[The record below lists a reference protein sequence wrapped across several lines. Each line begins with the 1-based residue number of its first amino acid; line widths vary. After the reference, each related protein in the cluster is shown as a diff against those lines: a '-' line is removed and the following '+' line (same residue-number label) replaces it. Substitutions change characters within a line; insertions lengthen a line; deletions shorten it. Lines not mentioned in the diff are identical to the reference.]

1 MRTRFENRPISQSV
15 REFVDEVSGRMDVD
29 AEEVVVYPADNDGG
43 VYTGRDGD
51 TIVIGLG
58 DESDY
63 VVAHEIG
70 HDSFYQVLRD
80 DFPEADLDLDSEGR
94 IMVRGSLNRNDDL
107 DILVQEVFAENAA
120 RSFVDEDETFSRD
133 PLGGV
138 KPHLQAFD
146 DFTRSEPAG
155 SVSSM
160 KEESDGL
167 TYFESPDSI
176 REYDVLRREVGALW
190 NEDQEDVAEIFYN
203 TWRERKRSNT
213 EREDVFQDTVEDYLE
228 IELESPDSS
237 DRDLETVRDT
247 IEENSVW
254 IMKDIRS
261 RLLAKR
267 TRMQIGQGIPPHSDL
282 EEIATSNP
290 YHFSARIQSGELDN
304 MSTDYNHS
312 VGNYIGSRLFDIG
325 VTFEDLLGDEKGL
338 EEISQRGLDLAME
351 MGKNPEHYNLEDY
364 DQGIRFLAQ
373 DIGLAD

>member
-1 MRTRFENRPISQSV
+1 
-15 REFVDEVSGRMDVD
+15 MDVD

-94 IMVRGSLNRNDDL
+94 ITVRGSLNRNDDL

-120 RSFVDEDETFSRD
+120 RSFVDEDETFSRN
-133 PLGGV
+133 PLGSV

-146 DFTRSEPAG
+146 DFTRSEPVG

-160 KEESDGL
+160 KGESDGL

-176 REYDVLRREVGALW
+176 REYDVLRREVGELW

-203 TWRERKRSNT
+203 TWRERKLSNT
-213 EREDVFQDTVEDYLE
+213 EREDIFQDTVEDYLE
-228 IELESPDSS
+228 IDLESQDSS

-247 IEENSVW
+247 IEDNSVW

-267 TRMQIGQGIPPHSDL
+267 TRMQIGQGIPPQSDL

-290 YHFSARIQSGELDN
+290 AHFSARIQSGELDN

-325 VTFEDLLGDEKGL
+325 VTFEDLLEDEEGL
-338 EEISQRGLDLAME
+338 EEISQRGLDLALE
-351 MGKNPEHYNLEDY
+351 MGKNPEHYSLEDY
-364 DQGIRFLAQ
+364 DRGIRFLAQ

>member
-1 MRTRFENRPISQSV
+1 MHTRFKNRPPSQSLSD
-15 REFVDEVSGRMDVD
+15 FVDGVSDRLDVD
-29 AEEVVVYPADNDGG
+29 ADEVVVYPADNDGG

-51 TIVIGLG
+51 SIVIGLG
-58 DESDY
+58 DESEY
-63 VVAHEIG
+63 VTAHEIG
-70 HDSFYQVLRD
+70 HDVFYQVLRD
-80 DFPEADLDLDSEGR
+80 EFPDVDLDFDNEGR
-94 IMVRGSLNRNDDL
+94 ITVRGSLNRNDDF
-107 DILVQEVFAENAA
+107 DVLVQEVFAENVA
-120 RSFVDEDETFSRD
+120 RSFVGEEETFSRN
-133 PLGGV
+133 PLAAV

-146 DFTRSEPAG
+146 DFTRSEPVG

-176 REYDVLRREVGALW
+176 REYDVLRREVGELW
-190 NEDQEDVAEIFYN
+190 NEDKEDIAEIFYN
-203 TWRERKRSNT
+203 TWWERKRSNT

-228 IELESPDSS
+228 IELESPYSS

-254 IMKDIRS
+254 IMKDLRS

-290 YHFSARIQSGELDN
+290 DHFSARIQSGELDN

-325 VTFEDLLGDEKGL
+325 VTFEDLLEDEGGL
-338 EEISQRGLDLAME
+338 DEISQRGLDLAME
-351 MGKNPEHYNLEDY
+351 MGKNPEHYSLEDY

>member
-94 IMVRGSLNRNDDL
+94 ITVRGSLNRNDDL

-146 DFTRSEPAG
+146 DFTRSEPVG

-160 KEESDGL
+160 KEERVGL

-176 REYDVLRREVGALW
+176 REYDVLRREVGELW

-213 EREDVFQDTVEDYLE
+213 EREDVFQDAVEDYLE

-290 YHFSARIQSGELDN
+290 DHFSARIQSGELDN

-325 VTFEDLLGDEKGL
+325 VTFEDLLEDEEGL
-338 EEISQRGLDLAME
+338 DEISQRGLDLAME

-364 DQGIRFLAQ
+364 DQGIRFLAE
-373 DIGLAD
+373 DTGLLK

>member
-1 MRTRFENRPISQSV
+1 MRTRFENRPISQFV
-15 REFVDEVSGRMDVD
+15 RKFVDEVSGRMDVD
-29 AEEVVVYPADNDGG
+29 AEEFVVYPADNDGG

-94 IMVRGSLNRNDDL
+94 ITVRGSLNRNDDL
-107 DILVQEVFAENAA
+107 DVLVQEVFAENAA
-120 RSFVDEDETFSRD
+120 RSFVDEDETFSRN
-133 PLGGV
+133 PLGSV

-146 DFTRSEPAG
+146 DFTRSEPVG

-160 KEESDGL
+160 KEECDGL

-176 REYDVLRREVGALW
+176 REYDVLRREVGELW

-203 TWRERKRSNT
+203 TWRERKLSNT
-213 EREDVFQDTVEDYLE
+213 EREDIFQHTVEDYLE
-228 IELESPDSS
+228 VDLESQDSS
-237 DRDLETVRDT
+237 DQDLETVRDT
-247 IEENSVW
+247 IEENSLW

-267 TRMQIGQGIPPHSDL
+267 TRMQIGQGIPPQSDL

-290 YHFSARIQSGELDN
+290 AHFSARIQSGDLDN

-325 VTFEDLLGDEKGL
+325 VTFEDLLGDDEGL

>member
-15 REFVDEVSGRMDVD
+15 REFVDEVSGRMDVN

-94 IMVRGSLNRNDDL
+94 ITVKGSLNRNDDL

-133 PLGGV
+133 PLGSV

-176 REYDVLRREVGALW
+176 REYDVLRREVGELW

-228 IELESPDSS
+228 IDLESQDSS

-282 EEIATSNP
+282 EEITTSNP
-290 YHFSARIQSGELDN
+290 DHFSARIQSGELDN
-304 MSTDYNHS
+304 MGTDYNHS

-325 VTFEDLLGDEKGL
+325 VTFEDLLEDEEGL

-351 MGKNPEHYNLEDY
+351 MGKNPEHYSLEDY